1 MGYLALSKYLPVY
14 AIPHAAPRPW
24 PREPVA
30 TSVKACFCRKRD
42 PQLSKGPGKSISNTP
57 PPTPGSWL
65 LWPWQPGQHPHPEPV
80 NPSTA
85 EGPSGD

>member
-42 PQLSKGPGKSISNTP
+42 PQLFKGPGKSISNTP
-57 PPTPGSWL
+57 PPAPQGLGFSGHGSQGSIL
-65 LWPWQPGQHPHPEPV
+65 TQSQ
-80 NPSTA
+80 
-85 EGPSGD
+85 